1 MDRALW
7 LLLRLRITGGL
18 RLFGRSLQT
27 VKGVLLTL
35 VGAALFVPMILPAF
49 LVPRMASVN
58 AVYLEQVRRFGP
70 LGLFAYLVLGLVMS
84 STADSALAFTPAEV
98 NFLFPAPFRRRHLIG
113 YKLVKVVGASLLLGP
128 WLALVMR
135 MYAASTVAAMIGLM
149 LALVFLQLIGIA
161 FALGSSMVEALA
173 SNRRRRLIL
182 IGLLALL
189 LASALPIGREWLALA
204 PLELLDR
211 LEHATALQ
219 VVLAPF
225 RPFVLAFTAER
236 LWPDLIG
243 WGTLS
248 LALDLAMIGLIL
260 KLDAEYLEAS
270 AHASARIYARRE
282 RARRGQFTLELRKG
296 GRHRTLPMLP
306 SWGGI
311 GPIAWRQLLAA
322 RRDFF
327 RLALGLIMIAA
338 MTLPGLLANRRDPD
352 QLAHLIGPAL
362 AFLSFYLSA
371 FVVFDF
377 RGDFERMDV
386 LKMLP
391 IAASRLAIGQL
402 LVPILFITA
411 LQWFGLAV
419 VVGTTGV
426 LDQVIVALVAFALP
440 LNAIIIGIE
449 NLWWLWFPIRPIGGG
464 PAGIQMM
471 GRFMLLMM
479 AKLLC
484 IGLAAGL
491 ASLAGLLVAWLTGWN
506 WTSALVAA
514 WIVAAAVA
522 LALLPPIAWAF
533 RRFDVAAD
541 TPA

>member
-1 MDRALW
+1 LDRALW
-7 LLLRLRITGGL
+7 LLLRLRIGGGL
-18 RLFGRSLQT
+18 RTFGRSLQT
-27 VKGVLLTL
+27 VKGILLTL

-49 LVPRMASVN
+49 LVPRMARVN
-58 AVYLEQVRRFGP
+58 TVYLEQVRRFGP
-70 LGLFAYLVLGLVMS
+70 LGLFAYFVLGLVMS
-84 STADSALAFTPAEV
+84 STTDSALAFTPAEV
-98 NFLFPAPFRRRHLIG
+98 NFLFPAPFRRRHLIV
-113 YKLVKVVGASLLLGP
+113 YKLIKVVGASLLLGP
-128 WLALVMR
+128 WLALIMR
-135 MYAASTVAAMIGLM
+135 MHAASTVAAMIGLM
-149 LALVFLQLIGIA
+149 LALVFLQLIAIA
-161 FALGSSMVEALA
+161 VALGSSMVEALA
-173 SNRRRRLIL
+173 YNRRRRYVL

-189 LASALPIGREWLALA
+189 LASALPIGRDWLLLD
-204 PLELLDR
+204 PLEWPDR
-211 LEHATALQ
+211 LERSMAMQ

-236 LWPDLIG
+236 LWPDLLA
-243 WGTLS
+243 WGTLG

-260 KLDAEYLEAS
+260 KLDAEYLETS
-270 AHASARIYARRE
+270 AHASARLYARRE
-282 RARRGQFTLELRKG
+282 RARRGQFTLKYRAG

-327 RLALGLIMIAA
+327 RLVLGLFLVAA
-338 MTLPGLLANRRDPD
+338 MTLPGLIAGRRDPD
-352 QLAHLIGPAL
+352 QLAHILGPGL
-362 AFLSFYLSA
+362 AFLSFYLSM
-371 FVVFDF
+371 FVGFDF

-386 LKMLP
+386 LKTLP
-391 IAASRLAIGQL
+391 IAATRLAIGQVA
-402 LVPILFITA
+402 VPILFVTA
-411 LQWFGLAV
+411 LQWFALAIV
-419 VVGTTGV
+419 AGATGV
-426 LDQVIVALVAFALP
+426 FDGIIAALFAFALP
-440 LNAIIIGIE
+440 LNAIVIGIE

-491 ASLAGLLVAWLTGWN
+491 SALVGLAVAWLMGWN
-506 WTSALVAA
+506 WTAGLVAA
-514 WIVAAAVA
+514 WIVAVAVA
-522 LALLPPIAWAF
+522 VTLLPPIAWAF